1 MKFLNNYFTLSKA
14 SSLIDIK
21 LKVKSILLKQKQK
34 CLEIIIHTAVL
45 SDNIFS
51 YKCKQNS

>member
-1 MKFLNNYFTLSKA
+1 MKFLNNYFTLSKVG
-14 SSLIDIK
+14 SLIDIK
-21 LKVKSILLKQKQK
+21 LKVKSILLKQK